1 MASGYIAKLLDAI
14 DSVFQLHAKFVYHG
28 QAFAL
33 QLDLVAELRG
43 SIHDGLDA
51 VIHGQLQ
58 ELHVLVYTSL
68 DGIVGPDEFFAR
80 HSLAEQFLFEVVLQR
95 LEAPDFALQLLH
107 LVYCV
112 HVCVH

>member
-1 MASGYIAKLLDAI
+1 MAPGYVAKLLDAI
-14 DSVFQLHAKFVYHG
+14 DSVFQLHAKLVNHG
-28 QAFAL
+28 QALAL
-33 QLDLVAELRG
+33 RLDLVAELRG

-51 VIHGQLQ
+51 IVDGQLQ

-68 DGIVGPDEFFAR
+68 DGIVGPDEFFAS

-95 LEAPDFALQLLH
+95 FEAPDFTLQLLH